1 MTRSCSAFA
10 YLTLFSLF
18 GLSQG
23 FLTAP
28 ANAQVTPV
36 EGWSKVND
44 GTAGCTSGVCKIS
57 GGVSSGKNLFHKL
70 EKLNTKNGTIEKVSI
85 DNIDQTSIILANI
98 GSDLSEISVPF
109 EALGSKA
116 DIAIL
121 SPSGINLSDG
131 FSTNNINKL
140 TLSTSDQIEV
150 GAGLFDVNDTTFEQA
165 QNLTESI
172 NYATLTN
179 GIPNGSLIKLSDN
192 LSIDSDLL
200 IVSENISIDQATVQS
215 SNDLEINGRLYVNDS
230 SVAADSLSVVANG
243 LFNQLEA
250 IYVGNS
256 STIEINGDISIDGT
270 GKSES
275 SSDDLTSGS
284 SNGVQ
289 IADSTIRSI
298 SGNIKIKG
306 LAGKGNY
313 INGYEF
319 APSGTSYD
327 FIDIVGDGVDMYN
340 TSVNAINGTIE
351 IDGTGAEGSRSMGTG
366 IDILSSKIQAQELAL
381 NGVGAKGIEVI
392 RDPLGV
398 RIRNN
403 SDIHTVGPLTIT
415 GSAGN
420 TVKNTTTDVNSA
432 RGIEVHSS
440 DLKSDRGMITLSGT
454 GGSGNQVKHSHG
466 ILLWHNSSIRGPRI
480 KLMGIGGKATDVSAP
495 NAPSLEMYNYYDQQY
510 GNSYFNSGIF
520 ISDNTKIVSNPV
532 NDDYGSTIIL
542 GDSSNNNG
550 DIELVGYGGN
560 GVDYIGGV
568 VVADNPSLID
578 SGGDLTISGTSG
590 TENDF
595 VLDSQGV
602 SLRGQG
608 GGGGPT
614 NKAVGKITIH
624 GRGGSGETI
633 NDGVGIHIHSVNIT
647 AKDLEIKGYGGRAEK
662 IATLTWGTGLFES
675 TINLDG
681 TLDIYGEGG
690 YAKTSR
696 TDSIA
701 SMNGGV
707 IIFGNTLN

>member
-1 MTRSCSAFA
+1 MC
-10 YLTLFSLF
+10 
-18 GLSQG
+18 
-23 FLTAP
+23 
-28 ANAQVTPV
+28 
-36 EGWSKVND
+36 
-44 GTAGCTSGVCKIS
+44 
-57 GGVSSGKNLFHKL
+57 
-70 EKLNTKNGTIEKVSI
+70 
-85 DNIDQTSIILANI
+85 
-98 GSDLSEISVPF
+98 
-109 EALGSKA
+109 
-116 DIAIL
+116 
-121 SPSGINLSDG
+121 
-131 FSTNNINKL
+131 
-140 TLSTSDQIEV
+140 
-150 GAGLFDVNDTTFEQA
+150 
-165 QNLTESI
+165 
-172 NYATLTN
+172 
-179 GIPNGSLIKLSDN
+179 
-192 LSIDSDLL
+192 
-200 IVSENISIDQATVQS
+200 
-215 SNDLEINGRLYVNDS
+215 
-230 SVAADSLSVVANG
+230 
-243 LFNQLEA
+243 
-250 IYVGNS
+250 
-256 STIEINGDISIDGT
+256 
-270 GKSES
+270 
-275 SSDDLTSGS
+275 
-284 SNGVQ
+284 
-289 IADSTIRSI
+289 
-298 SGNIKIKG
+298 
-306 LAGKGNY
+306 
-313 INGYEF
+313 
-319 APSGTSYD
+319 
-327 FIDIVGDGVDMYN
+327 
-340 TSVNAINGTIE
+340 
-351 IDGTGAEGSRSMGTG
+351 TG

-398 RIRNN
+398 RIGNN

-415 GSAGN
+415 GSSGN
-420 TVKNTTTDVNSA
+420 TVKNTTTDVNFA
-432 RGIEVHSS
+432 RGIYVNSS
-440 DLKSDRGMITLSGT
+440 DIKSDRGMITLSGT
-454 GGSGNQVKHSHG
+454 GGSGNQVKDSHG
-466 ILLWHNSSIRGPRI
+466 ILLRNTNIRGPRI

-510 GNSYFNSGIF
+510 GNSYWNSGIF
-520 ISDNTKIVSNPV
+520 ISDNNKIVSNPV

-602 SLRGQG
+602 SHRGQG
-608 GGGGPT
+608 GGGGNST
-614 NKAVGKITIH
+614 FKAVGKITIH

-707 IIFGNTLN
+707 IIFGNTFNMPNSSSVKIAGESGEGGQSAIGTSLIFNDWIVGGNTSIFGKGGDGNDVNTSAGIAIDRDVWSIQGDLILDGIGGQGVKTTANYGVKLAALSLVADSILIKGVGGNSTNTDESQANYGAGFLFSDIQAKSGNITVNGNGGTGGYDNTGVKILASNLKALNGIMDIDGVGGAGKIVQENNGVGLVDAEVDNLYNLIFFPEIGVAERWAMLYENFDFSKFDSFIDSSNKTRYGNKIEAASIDIQGTGGIPTNKNQSLKNFGLTMNDTKLISSGTMNLSGQGGDGGQSIAGINIKDATLTSSGDTSIIGIAGEGDRVVKGEGIIFDSSILTVSSANQIELTGTGSGVDTDNQIKK

>member
-1 MTRSCSAFA
+1 SCSAFA
-10 YLTLFSLF
+10 YLTLFSIF

-44 GTAGCTSGVCKIS
+44 GTAGCTSGICKIS

-98 GSDLSEISVPF
+98 GSDPSEISVPF

-121 SPSGINLSDG
+121 SPSGINISNG
-131 FSTNNINKL
+131 FSTSNINKL

-150 GAGLFDVNDTTFEQA
+150 GAGLFDVNNTTFEQV

-179 GIPNGSLIKLSDN
+179 GIPNGSSIDLSDN

-200 IVSENISIDQATVQS
+200 IISENIYIDQATVQS

-243 LFNQLEA
+243 TSNQPEA
-250 IYVGNS
+250 IYVHS

-284 SNGVQ
+284 SNGVH

-306 LAGKGNY
+306 LAGKGNH
-313 INGYEF
+313 INGYF
-319 APSGTSYD
+319 APSETSYD
-327 FIDIVGDGVDMYN
+327 FIDIVGDGVIMHN
-340 TSVNAINGTIE
+340 TSANAINGTIE
-351 IDGTGAEGSRSMGTG
+351 IDGTGSEGSRSSGTG
-366 IDILSSKIQAQELAL
+366 IDIHYSKIQAQELAL
-381 NGVGAKGIEVI
+381 NGVGAKGIEAI
-392 RDPLGV
+392 NDPLGV
-398 RIRNN
+398 RIANN
-403 SDIHTVGPLTIT
+403 SDIHTVGLLTIT
-415 GSAGN
+415 GSSGN
-420 TVKNTTTDVNSA
+420 TVKNATTDVHFA
-432 RGIEVHSS
+432 RGIDVKSS
-440 DLKSDRGMITLSGT
+440 DIKSDRGMITLSGT
-454 GGSGNQVKHSHG
+454 GGSGNQVKDSHG
-466 ILLWHNSSIRGPRI
+466 ILLSNTSIRGPRI
-480 KLMGIGGKATDVSAP
+480 KIMGIGGKATDVSAP

-520 ISDNTKIVSNPV
+520 ISDNSKIVSNPV

-550 DIELVGYGGN
+550 DIELVGSGGN
-560 GVDYIGGV
+560 GVD
-568 VVADNPSLID
+568 
-578 SGGDLTISGTSG
+578 
-590 TENDF
+590 
-595 VLDSQGV
+595 
-602 SLRGQG
+602 
-608 GGGGPT
+608 
-614 NKAVGKITIH
+614 
-624 GRGGSGETI
+624 
-633 NDGVGIHIHSVNIT
+633 
-647 AKDLEIKGYGGRAEK
+647 
-662 IATLTWGTGLFES
+662 
-675 TINLDG
+675 
-681 TLDIYGEGG
+681 
-690 YAKTSR
+690 
-696 TDSIA
+696 
-701 SMNGGV
+701 
-707 IIFGNTLN
+707 